1 MHAKE
6 TQKNKQTKKKKK
18 RNFLCLALFGEVN
31 ENWDLRLSVY
41 HEPAWDALLTFSM
54 FDDVDEDD
62 DIKKQKQFGIW
73 WKKTQNSES
82 LIYIF
87 GRE

>member
-6 TQKNKQTKKKKK
+6 TQKNKQTNKQTNKQKK

-41 HEPAWDALLTFSM
+41 HEPA
-54 FDDVDEDD
+54 
-62 DIKKQKQFGIW
+62 
-73 WKKTQNSES
+73 
-82 LIYIF
+82 
-87 GRE
+87 

>member
-6 TQKNKQTKKKKK
+6 TQTNKQTNKQTKKK

-41 HEPAWDALLTFSM
+41 HEPA
-54 FDDVDEDD
+54 
-62 DIKKQKQFGIW
+62 
-73 WKKTQNSES
+73 
-82 LIYIF
+82 
-87 GRE
+87 

>member
-6 TQKNKQTKKKKK
+6 TQKNKQTNKQTNKQKKK

-41 HEPAWDALLTFSM
+41 HEPA
-54 FDDVDEDD
+54 
-62 DIKKQKQFGIW
+62 
-73 WKKTQNSES
+73 
-82 LIYIF
+82 
-87 GRE
+87 

>member
-6 TQKNKQTKKKKK
+6 TQKNKQTNKQTNKK

-41 HEPAWDALLTFSM
+41 HEPA
-54 FDDVDEDD
+54 
-62 DIKKQKQFGIW
+62 
-73 WKKTQNSES
+73 
-82 LIYIF
+82 
-87 GRE
+87 